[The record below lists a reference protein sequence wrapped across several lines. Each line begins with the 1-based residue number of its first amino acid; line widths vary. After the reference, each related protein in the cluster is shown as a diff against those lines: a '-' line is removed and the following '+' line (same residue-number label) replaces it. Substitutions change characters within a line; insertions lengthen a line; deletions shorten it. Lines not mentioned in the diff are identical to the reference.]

1 MFPILRNVNVLEE
14 ELVNVAGGFGV
25 IVIEF

>member
-1 MFPILRNVNVLEE
+1 LRYVNVVEE

-25 IVIEF
+25 IIIEF